1 MQTRD
6 GCKVDYSHTG
16 FGIFFFFFFNG
27 KQGIYIYIYIY
38 IYTRTPKESQDKAWL
53 NTSH

>member
-1 MQTRD
+1 MVVRWTIRILD
-6 GCKVDYSHTG
+6 LE
-16 FGIFFFFFFNG
+16 FFFFFLMVNKG
-27 KQGIYIYIYIY
+27 YIYIY

>member
-16 FGIFFFFFFNG
+16 FGIFFFFFLMVNKG
-27 KQGIYIYIYIY
+27 YIYIY

>member
-16 FGIFFFFFFNG
+16 FGIFFFFFLMVNKG
-27 KQGIYIYIYIY
+27 YIY